1 VRCRAFGTAAGMQKE
16 RIVTEAPLAA
26 KTMPFAGTLE

>member
-1 VRCRAFGTAAGMQKE
+1 MQKE